1 MKNKINLV
9 LKINYNKKNKRMK
22 VMKYKNMEV

>member
-1 MKNKINLV
+1 MKIKTNLD
-9 LKINYNKKNKRMK
+9 LKIICNKKNKRMK